1 MYTLLYSP
9 RVRSDLQRLNASI
22 AQQIRNKL
30 EWLCENCDEKRH
42 KALKGRH
49 KGKFTLKINDYRA
62 LYTFDRGTRVLTIHE
77 VGHRS
82 KVY

>member
-1 MYTLLYSP
+1 MYSLLYSP
-9 RVRSDLQRLNASI
+9 RVRSDLQHLNASI

>member
-1 MYTLLYSP
+1 MYTLEFSP
-9 RVRSDLQRLNASI
+9 RARSDIQRLDSSI

-30 EWLCENCDEKRH
+30 EWLCENCDKRQH
-42 KALKGRH
+42 KALKGIH

-62 LYTFDRGTRVLTIHE
+62 LYTFNRQIRTLTVHE

-82 KVY
+82 KIY

>member
-9 RVRSDLQRLNASI
+9 RARSDLQRLDPSI

-30 EWLCENCDEKRH
+30 EWLCENCDKRPH

-62 LYTFDRGTRVLTIHE
+62 LYTFDRGTRVLTVHE